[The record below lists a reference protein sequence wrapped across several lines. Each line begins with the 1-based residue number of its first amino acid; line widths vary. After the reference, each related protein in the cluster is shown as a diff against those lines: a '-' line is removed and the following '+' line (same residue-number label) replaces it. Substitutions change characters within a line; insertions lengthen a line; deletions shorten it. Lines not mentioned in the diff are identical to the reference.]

1 MMMQGDTASIRQE
14 QETCRQGG
22 SVPEVEVQEKAGEG
36 GRKALGELQSS
47 PGGSKGH
54 RGLGQQWD

>member
-14 QETCRQGG
+14 QETWRQGG

-47 PGGSKGH
+47 P
-54 RGLGQQWD
+54 RGQ